1 MDSSLDAPQPLK
13 VSDPSTTQPS
23 KTTPS
28 EELFERLLD
37 RYITV
42 WMWSVLFG
50 ASTGLVFTLISYRTD
65 SRWGLWNA
73 LLMFILLVSLV
84 AALTTWRALLRCMSV
99 YLIPKFLLHKFNE
112 NVTSPSEKDSVPHQS
127 LAAKESEAESQAAY
141 ALRRAFEYLVIGAVA
156 RILMTVLE
164 MIYASLRT
172 F

>member
-1 MDSSLDAPQPLK
+1 MDSSLDAPQPVE
-13 VSDPSTTQPS
+13 VSSPSTATPS
-23 KTTPS
+23 KAIPS
-28 EELFERLLD
+28 EGLFERLLD

-50 ASTGLVFTLISYRTD
+50 ASTGLVFNLISYRTD
-65 SRWGLWNA
+65 SRWGPLNV
-73 LLMFILLVSLV
+73 LLMFVLLVSLV

-112 NVTSPSEKDSVPHQS
+112 NVTSTSDKDSIARQE
-127 LAAKESEAESQAAY
+127 LAARESEAESKAAD

-156 RILMTVLE
+156 RIVMTILE
-164 MIYASLRT
+164 MIYASLKT

>member
-1 MDSSLDAPQPLK
+1 MDSSLNAPQA
-13 VSDPSTTQPS
+13 VEVPSLSTPTPS

-28 EELFERLLD
+28 EGLFERLLD

-50 ASTGLVFTLISYRTD
+50 ASTGLVFNLISYRTD
-65 SRWGLWNA
+65 SRWGLLNA
-73 LLMFILLVSLV
+73 LLMFILLVSIL

-112 NVTSPSEKDSVPHQS
+112 NVTSTSDKESVPHQS
-127 LAAKESEAESQAAY
+127 LAAKESEAESKAAD
-141 ALRRAFEYLVIGAVA
+141 ALRRAFEYLVIGAIA
-156 RILMTVLE
+156 RILMTIVEL
-164 MIYASLRT
+164 IYASLRP